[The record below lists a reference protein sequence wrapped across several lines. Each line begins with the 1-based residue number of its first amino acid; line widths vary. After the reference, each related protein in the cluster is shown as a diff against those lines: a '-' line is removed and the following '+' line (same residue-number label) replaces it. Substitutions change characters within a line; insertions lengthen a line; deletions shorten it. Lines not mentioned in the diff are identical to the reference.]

1 VKEMTMSYR
10 AKRSVLNL
18 KENHPQSP
26 LIEMFTN
33 NIITS
38 TVLQLYSYSITWL
51 SGTLQRIM
59 RSNIFFSIIKTL

>member
-26 LIEMFTN
+26 PTQLIEMFTN

-59 RSNIFFSIIKTL
+59 

>member
-1 VKEMTMSYR
+1 MTMSYR

-26 LIEMFTN
+26 PTQLIEMFTN

-59 RSNIFFSIIKTL
+59 RSNVFFSIIKTL

>member
-1 VKEMTMSYR
+1 MTMSYR

-26 LIEMFTN
+26 PTQLIEMFTN